1 MDSQALARTRSALV
15 VQALPG
21 IALHLILSV
30 VGGVLVFL
38 VRLAAAGC
46 GESGRQCNFAA
57 IGIGQN
63 SLVFVVP
70 AIWMLTATVAV
81 VCAASRGRPANRVIA
96 GGTVATVAYLLGV
109 AGLTLL
115 GAYVF

>member
-1 MDSQALARTRSALV
+1 MDSRASARTRGALV

-21 IALHLILSV
+21 IVLHLILSV
-30 VGGVLVFL
+30 VGGLVVFL
-38 VRLAAAGC
+38 LRLAATGC
-46 GESGRQCNFAA
+46 GEGGRQCDFTV